1 MTRNPLNLEE
11 YSKEMPKIMGNLLRK
26 RKKFSSE
33 IEVLVRVRAIWEQN
47 PNWTLKSARTLEI
60 EKYPNERT
68 LIGEDNSLFGAQ
80 NESHSKGKVPKGEEG
95 VMVGKDFL

>member
-1 MTRNPLNLEE
+1 MTRNPPNLEE

-47 PNWTLKSARTLEI
+47 PN
-60 EKYPNERT
+60 
-68 LIGEDNSLFGAQ
+68 
-80 NESHSKGKVPKGEEG
+80 
-95 VMVGKDFL
+95 